1 MPAQPLDVLD
11 TKATV
16 GQIPFGN
23 STMWKRIGEGEFPGP
38 INPGSSRACWLQIQ
52 ITDYLYQITRY
63 GDWCSVRAADAL
75 DRVYA
80 NALGDR
86 AASNAMDQHENG

>member
-1 MPAQPLDVLD
+1 MSVQPLEVLD

-23 STMWKRIGEGEFPGP
+23 STMWKRIGEGEFPAP
-38 INPGSSRACWLQIQ
+38 INRGGGRACWLQIQ
-52 ITDYLYQITRY
+52 ITDYLYQITRH
-63 GDWCSVRAADAL
+63 GDWCSVRAAKAL

-86 AASNAMDQHENG
+86 AATNATDQHENA